1 MGRTA
6 EKVRDLIGQNPDME
20 HALGVVLRRSENGN
34 GEVEWGDVRDEITS
48 GQWGRLIEKG
58 ILVDGRDGFELRD
71 RQEVRSVIDS
81 DATTETGT
89 ASAADTSDAGT
100 DDEDSSWSKWD
111 KMAAGGVA
119 LTFLGYAWSPARNAI
134 AGAMNTFLGPLS
146 DVLPFYAVILVLAL
160 LTGLYSSLLQA
171 NLMDTSKM
179 SEYQGKMQE
188 IQEKRERAKE
198 RGDDEAMERIQEEQM
213 EAMGEQMGMMKE
225 QFRPMVWIMLITIPV
240 FLWMYWMVGR
250 GGQAHLDGAASIV
263 MPLTGEVEWT
273 SGVLGPM
280 QAWIVWYFVCSMAFT
295 QLIRKSLNIST
306 TPTG

>member
-6 EKVRDLIGQNPDME
+6 EKVQTLVDENPDME
-20 HALGVVLRRSENGN
+20 GALAVVLRESDGGS
-34 GEVEWGDVRDEITS
+34 GEVEWADVRDEISS

-58 ILVDGRDGFELRD
+58 ILVDGVDGFEVRD
-71 RQEVRSVIDS
+71 PEEVRSVVDS
-81 DATTETGT
+81 DVTPAATT
-89 ASAADTSDAGT
+89 ATSDDG
-100 DDEDSSWSKWD
+100 DGEESSWSKWD

-119 LTFLGYAWSPARNAI
+119 LTFLGYAWGPARDTI
-134 AGAMNTFLGPLS
+134 GGAMDVLLGPLNA
-146 DVLPFYAVILVLAL
+146 VLPFYAVILVLAM

-179 SEYQGKMQE
+179 SEYQGKMKA

-213 EAMGEQMGMMKE
+213 EAMGEQMGMLKE
-225 QFRPMVWIMLITIPV
+225 QFRPMVWIMLLTIPV
-240 FLWMYWMVGR
+240 FLWMYWMVGAR
-250 GGQAHLDGAASIV
+250 GADAHLQEVGGVV
-263 MPLTGEVEWT
+263 MPLVGQVGWT
-273 SGVLGPM
+273 SGVVGPM

-295 QLIRKSLNIST
+295 QIMRKSLNIST